1 MRSRDW
7 RNSARTVA
15 LAVLV
20 AVLGTGCR
28 HHRGE
33 NFKAGPDILYKRA
46 EKSMHE
52 GDFANAIKQ
61 LEAIEARFPFSEQF
75 HQAQIDM
82 IYAYYEDR
90 QTQPAI
96 DAANTF
102 IRENPTNVRVDYAY
116 YMKGLIYFSRQRNFI
131 ERYFKVDLSA
141 RPPENSQKS
150 FEAFALLLRKFPRSP
165 YAPDARQ
172 RMIYLR
178 NRLAGFEMHVA
189 DYYMRRGAYVG
200 ALGRAKYCV
209 SHYDGSPAVPHALQV
224 MIAAYKKLGM
234 NDLAASVQK
243 VYDLNYTGANA
254 PRAAPVR
261 KKHWHFWKIW

>member
-7 RNSARTVA
+7 RFSARA
-15 LAVLV
+15 LALAAV
-20 AVLGTGCR
+20 AVVFATGC

-33 NFKAGPDILYKRA
+33 NFKAGPEIIYRQA
-46 EKSMHE
+46 QKSMHD

-61 LEAIEARFPFSEQF
+61 LDAIEARFPFSAQA
-75 HQAQIDM
+75 HQAQIDL
-82 IYAYYEDR
+82 IYANYENR
-90 QTQPAI
+90 QTHAAI

-150 FEAFALLLRKFPRSP
+150 FEAFALLLQKFPRSP

-178 NRLAGFEMHVA
+178 NRLANFEIHVA
-189 DYYMRRGAYVG
+189 DYYMRRGAYV
-200 ALGRAKYCV
+200 AAIDRAKYCV
-209 SHYDGSPAVPHALQV
+209 SHYDGAPAVQHALLV
-224 MIAAYKKLGM
+224 MIAAYKKLHM
-234 NDLAASVQK
+234 PDLAASVQK
-243 VYDLNYTGANA
+243 VYDLNFAGTHPAPL
-254 PRAAPVR
+254 PRA
-261 KKHWHFWKIW
+261 KKHWRLWKFW